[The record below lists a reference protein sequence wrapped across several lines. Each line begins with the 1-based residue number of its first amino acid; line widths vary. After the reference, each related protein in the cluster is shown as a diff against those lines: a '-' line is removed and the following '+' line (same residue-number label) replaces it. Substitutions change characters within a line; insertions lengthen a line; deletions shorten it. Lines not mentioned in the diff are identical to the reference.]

1 MAIVRDVT
9 IEIPAGSRVKY
20 EIDHET
26 HRLRL
31 DRVLFTPMQYPTHY
45 GYLTPSVR
53 TATRWT
59 RWCTS
64 RMWISFPALWWRPA
78 PSVC

>member
-1 MAIVRDVT
+1 MSHDVT
-9 IEIPAGSRVKY
+9 IEIPTGSRVKY

-45 GYLTPSVR
+45 VKATPTTGRPFRTTSLN
-53 TATRWT
+53 TATSET
-59 RWCTS
+59 
-64 RMWISFPALWWRPA
+64 LW
-78 PSVC
+78 SES